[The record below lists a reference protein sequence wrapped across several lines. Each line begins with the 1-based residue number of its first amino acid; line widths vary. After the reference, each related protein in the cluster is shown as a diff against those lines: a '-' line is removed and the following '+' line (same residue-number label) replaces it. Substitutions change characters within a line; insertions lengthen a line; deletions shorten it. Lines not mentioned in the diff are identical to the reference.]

1 MIMDAGNHWLRDFG
15 LDINKILEI
24 SFQVK
29 I

>member
-1 MIMDAGNHWLRDFG
+1 MIMDAGNHWLRDFV
-15 LDINKILEI
+15 LHINKILEI